1 MWTSVPLEDVDGVE
15 ALIIDPEQRFPS
27 IGVARSYPV
36 LPRFHSALVVNPL
49 AERCRRTRRGNRLE
63 LFPIPIVA
71 APSDREIHPPKRAVS
86 GVQGGEFR
94 QRRMNKP
101 CPAWASGSETRMG
114 SYGLACGGVA
124 WRAP

>member
-49 AERCRRTRRGNRLE
+49 AERCRRTRRGNGLE
-63 LFPIPIVA
+63 LFPIPIA
-71 APSDREIHPPKRAVS
+71 APPSDREIHPTSVAPGRAGFDTDRRPKRDDPPKRAVS
-86 GVQGGEFR
+86 GVQGGENC
-94 QRRMNKP
+94 Q
-101 CPAWASGSETRMG
+101 A
-114 SYGLACGGVA
+114 
-124 WRAP
+124 